1 MEILQTVRKKFSVD
15 VCQILLDR
23 KNVEYKIQE

>member
-1 MEILQTVRKKFSVD
+1 MEILQTVRKNFSVD

-23 KNVEYKIQE
+23 KNVQYKIQE